1 MGPATATATATVT
14 DKISYR
20 DLSERWEKG
29 HWSALGLDFTQ
40 DTHDWNEVF
49 TEHERNAAIW
59 NYSLFFYGEDSVAD
73 NLSPYIDAAPHEEQK
88 YFLTTQQVDEAR
100 HAVFF
105 GRFMTEVAE
114 RGTDLKSALAAT
126 APVLTWGYK
135 KTFNRL
141 DKMADEL
148 RKDRSR
154 PQLAKAIAL

>member
-1 MGPATATATATVT
+1 MEAATVAAV

-20 DLSERWEKG
+20 DLYERWEKG
-29 HWSALGLDFTQ
+29 HWSATKLDFSQ
-40 DTHDWNEVF
+40 DMHDWHEVF
-49 TEHERNAAIW
+49 SEHERKAAVW

-88 YFLTTQQVDEAR
+88 YFLATQQVDEAR

-105 GRFMTEVAE
+105 GRFMSEVAG
-114 RGTDLKSALAAT
+114 RGDSVASALAAT
-126 APVLTWGYK
+126 RPELGWGYLK
-135 KTFNRL
+135 VFNRL

-154 PQLAKAIAL
+154 QQLARAIALYHI